1 MTRQQQHGIV
11 LGISVG
17 VVLAFLGWL
26 AIRPVMFAG
35 SPPPTAAPA
44 REEQRLHDMALRD
57 LKETQDE
64 VARMKAHGIG
74 MHSKPDG
81 KPGS

>member
-1 MTRQQQHGIV
+1 MTRQQQRGIV

-17 VVLAFLGWL
+17 IVLAFLGWL
-26 AIRPVMFAG
+26 LIRPAMFAG
-35 SPPPTAAPA
+35 SPSPAGAPVN
-44 REEQRLHDMALRD
+44 EEQRLHDMALRD

-74 MHSKPDG
+74 MHSNPDG